1 MSSRSRRKSLRRSRV
16 TRGIVR
22 NGAAGGKTEPPLW
35 LEGGLLLRVAWALV
49 FIVAVT
55 ATCFIGQSPPSLKV
69 LPGILARES
78 VYSDRSFEYESN
90 VLTQKR
96 HRDMVDSAPRIYA
109 RDLRA
114 EHRFNKALEFL
125 NLRVGEIIGMEQ
137 EEVSVAAVKLPKEMA
152 LEHAVNLNA
161 HELDAF
167 LLIKDKDE
175 RIKVFQG
182 IKQAVEEIN
191 AVGILRER
199 TEDQRFLSFEEAETE
214 LQNHVS
220 SLIGK
225 LLVIGG
231 LDASKDLM
239 LAIDLDGFEEEF
251 PALRTVLGEGNF
263 TVGARPFPVQGVMIS
278 DLLDS
283 REKEVSD
290 ETEIF
295 VEPFQEAF
303 YSLSRHGLRERHYD
317 PAATQERALTKLAAL
332 PPVKVEVAEG
342 ELIIHKGDRIT
353 LEIHEKYQTYRE
365 EVSAGNELLY
375 ERFLLTMGIFLV
387 VILYVRLVMPD
398 AWAHGRRLAIVAVAV
413 LLNLALSRLI
423 LELGHA
429 DLFGGNATLIAV
441 LPYLLPVSFG
451 SMVVAIL
458 AGPRSALLTAL
469 LVGLFHSAM
478 QGTDLQPFVSTMAG
492 AVMAAAFC
500 RDVRYRSRV
509 VRAGLVGGGVVALF
523 ALGFALTGGFEPA
536 VALPQ
541 MAAAVFVGTLGGI
554 VVVGVL
560 PLFEYL
566 FKVTTEVTLL
576 ELTDFNHPLLRRMQ
590 LEAPGTYHH
599 SLMVANLS
607 ENAASLTGANPLLC
621 RACSLFHDIGK
632 MVQPEYFSE
641 NQSGEENP
649 HLRRNP
655 SMSAL
660 IIKSHVKEGVEMAR
674 RANLPEIMI
683 DVIKQHHGTTLVR
696 YFYMEAVRK
705 SKQTRLPLG
714 DKGEVDESTYRYDG
728 PRPRFKESAIIFFA
742 DSVEAATRSL
752 KKVTSRSVEEMLD
765 SIFAERL
772 DDGQL
777 DECAL
782 TLDEIKL
789 IKQSFI
795 KTILNMLH
803 ARVEYPDMEKDN
815 DNDIEL
821 DEGATIQTE
830 IGDKQSL

>member
-1 MSSRSRRKSLRRSRV
+1 MSRGRRKSLRRSRI
-16 TRGIVR
+16 TRGIGR
-22 NGAAGGKTEPPLW
+22 NGATRDKTKPPLW
-35 LEGGLLLRVAWALV
+35 LEGGLLLRIAWALV
-49 FIVAVT
+49 FMIAVA

-69 LPGILARES
+69 VPGILARES
-78 VYSDRSFEYESN
+78 VYSDRSFEYKSN
-90 VLTQKR
+90 VLTDRR
-96 HRDMVDSAPRIYA
+96 HQNMVDSAPRVYA
-109 RDLRA
+109 RDLPG
-114 EHRFNKALEFL
+114 EQSFYKALEHCS
-125 NLRVGEIIGMEQ
+125 LRVGEIIGMEQ
-137 EEVSVAAVKLPKEMA
+137 EDAAAAALRLPEELA
-152 LEHAVNLNA
+152 LELNP
-161 HELDAF
+161 HELHAF
-167 LLIKDKDE
+167 LLIKDEAE
-175 RIKVFQG
+175 RAQVFQG
-182 IKQAVEEIN
+182 LKKAVDEIN
-191 AVGILRER
+191 AVGILEER
-199 TEDQRFLSFEEAETE
+199 TEDQRFFSLAEARTE

-220 SLIGK
+220 SLTGK

-231 LDASKDLM
+231 LEASQDLM
-239 LAIDLDGFEEEF
+239 LAIDLVGFEEEF
-251 PALRTVLGEGNF
+251 PALRTVLSEGNF
-263 TVGARPFPVQGVMIS
+263 TGGSEPFPEEGVMIA

-283 REKEVSD
+283 GEQEVSA
-290 ETEIF
+290 EAEIF
-295 VEPFQEAF
+295 VQQFETAF
-303 YSLSRHGLRERHYD
+303 YSLSLNGLRERHYD
-317 PAATQERALTKLAAL
+317 PAATKDRALAKLASL
-332 PPVKVEVAEG
+332 PPVHVEVAEG

-353 LEIHEKYQTYRE
+353 LETHEKYQTYRE

-375 ERFLLTMGIFLV
+375 ERFLLTMGIFV
-387 VILYVRLVMPD
+387 VVALYVRLVMPD
-398 AWAHGRRLAIVAVAV
+398 AWSNGRRLGIVGVAV
-413 LLNLALSRLI
+413 LLNLGLSRLI

-451 SMVVAIL
+451 SMIVAIM

-478 QGTDLQPFVSTMAG
+478 QGTDLQPFISTTAG

-509 VRAGLVGGGVVALF
+509 VRAGVVGGGVVALF
-523 ALGFALTGGFEPA
+523 GLGFALTGGFEPA

-607 ENAASLTGANPLLC
+607 ENAASETGANPLLC

-641 NQSGEENP
+641 NQSGDENP
-649 HLRRNP
+649 HFRRNP

-674 RANLPEIMI
+674 RANLPDVMV

-696 YFYMEAVRK
+696 YFYLEAVRK
-705 SKQTRLPLG
+705 SKQTKLPLG
-714 DKGEVDESTYRYDG
+714 EKEEVDESTYRYDG

-742 DSVEAATRSL
+742 DSVEAASRSL
-752 KKVTSRSVEEMLD
+752 KKVTSRAVEEMLD
-765 SIFAERL
+765 SIFAQRL

-789 IKQSFI
+789 IKQSFS

-803 ARVEYPDMEKDN
+803 ARVEYPDMDKDKDN
-815 DNDIEL
+815 AIEQ
-821 DEGATIQTE
+821 DEEDVVQTE